1 MTPAMTPK
9 MFWSWLGSLIFVI
22 TFLWNLMYGIPEPVL
37 VILIGLWSLCFAA
50 TVKVDNPIRKKHW
63 KSLEDQQIPA
73 KGQVYATK
81 RRPEIKPAP
90 FPWPEGFSEWKQA
103 DKDWYI
109 EQMRLAGVNPP
120 PPPSHTDVGIP
131 FPAMDVQEAR
141 EKIDRA
147 GRQKNCKHLDK
158 TEITEFGDRHRKF
171 YCMICEKIIEV

>member
-1 MTPAMTPK
+1 MTPK
-9 MFWSWLGSLIFVI
+9 VIWSTLGCLIFLLTVVGNWTVGLPQGVI
-22 TFLWNLMYGIPEPVL
+22 IANMV
-37 VILIGLWSLCFAA
+37 LWSFCLARS
-50 TVKVDNPIRKKHW
+50 TVADNPIRKKHW
-63 KSLEDQQIPA
+63 KSLEEIPA

-109 EQMRLAGVNPP
+109 EQMRLAGINPPP
-120 PPPSHTDVGIP
+120 PPPSHTDVGTP
-131 FPAMDVQEAR
+131 FPTMDVQEAR

-158 TEITEFGDRHRKF
+158 TEITELGDRHRKF
-171 YCMICEKIIEV
+171 YCMICEKILEV

>member
-1 MTPAMTPK
+1 MTPK

-22 TFLWNLMYGIPEPVL
+22 SVMVNFMYGIPEPIL

-50 TVKVDNPIRKKHW
+50 TIKVDNPIRKKHW
-63 KSLEDQQIPA
+63 KSLEDVPA

-90 FPWPEGFSEWKQA
+90 KPWPEGFSEWKQA

-120 PPPSHTDVGIP
+120 PPPPSHTDVGIP
-131 FPAMDVQEAR
+131 FPAMDVKEAR
-141 EKIDRA
+141 ENIDRA
-147 GRQKNCKHLDK
+147 GRQKFCKHIDK
-158 TEITEFGDRHRKF
+158 TEITTLSDRHKRWLCE
-171 YCMICEKIIEV
+171 YCGKILES